1 MQMIDEADV
10 NVVVK
15 RYKEQPILLSEKATV
30 LLAKRALGQ
39 DFETVFELVGED
51 GIIQLVRVYNEYER
65 GLRET
70 YTQQSKLER
79 TVDEGVDEC

>member
-1 MQMIDEADV
+1 MIDEADV

>member
-1 MQMIDEADV
+1 MIDEADV

-39 DFETVFELVGED
+39 DFETVFELVGEEEV
-51 GIIQLVRVYNEYER
+51 IQLVRAYNEYER